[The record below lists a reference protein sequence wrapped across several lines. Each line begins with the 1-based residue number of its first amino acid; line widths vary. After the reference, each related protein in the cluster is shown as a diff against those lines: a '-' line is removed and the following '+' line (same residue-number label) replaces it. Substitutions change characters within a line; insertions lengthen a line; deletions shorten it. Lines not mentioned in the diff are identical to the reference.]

1 MKCLKRIDITSA
13 PYLLIMLN
21 LITISISLFLIIL
34 TGWTVTT
41 YFIKK
46 DSQEVIREEL
56 TNLFDICKKF
66 FLSLKNLIG
75 ILTSTSLSPEE
86 RETIPVEETLSKKD
100 EQLLNVVQPINEIK
114 EQSVEVKHDDDAL
127 SSFSPEVVEVINEEE
142 EKVA

>member
-1 MKCLKRIDITSA
+1 M
-13 PYLLIMLN
+13 
-21 LITISISLFLIIL
+21 L

-56 TNLFDICKKF
+56 SNLFDICKKLF
-66 FLSLKNLIG
+66 FSLKNLIG
-75 ILTSTSLSPEE
+75 ILISTSLSPKERQTRREE
-86 RETIPVEETLSKKD
+86 EALSKKD
-100 EQLLNVVQPINEIK
+100 EPLLNVVQPINEIEK
-114 EQSVEVKHDDDAL
+114 QSVELKHDDDDDDAL

>member
-1 MKCLKRIDITSA
+1 
-13 PYLLIMLN
+13 MLN
-21 LITISISLFLIIL
+21 LITISIGLFLIIL

-46 DSQEVIREEL
+46 DSQEVIKEEL
-56 TNLFDICKKF
+56 TNLFDIGKKL

-75 ILTSTSLSPEE
+75 ILTSNSLSPEE
-86 RETIPVEETLSKKD
+86 RDITSMEEAVSNKD
-100 EQLLNVVQPINEIK
+100 EHLLNVVQPINEIK
-114 EQSVEVKHDDDAL
+114 EKSEEVKHDDDDGDDAL

>member
-1 MKCLKRIDITSA
+1 
-13 PYLLIMLN
+13 MLN
-21 LITISISLFLIIL
+21 LITISIGLFLIML

-56 TNLFDICKKF
+56 SNLFDICKKLF
-66 FLSLKNLIG
+66 FSLKNLIG
-75 ILTSTSLSPEE
+75 ILISTSLSPKE
-86 RETIPVEETLSKKD
+86 RETSPVEETLSKKD
-100 EQLLNVVQPINEIK
+100 EPLLNVVQPINEIE
-114 EQSVEVKHDDDAL
+114 EQSVEVKHDDNDDDAL

>member
-1 MKCLKRIDITSA
+1 
-13 PYLLIMLN
+13 MLN
-21 LITISISLFLIIL
+21 LISISISLFLIIL

-46 DSQEVIREEL
+46 DSQEVIKEEL
-56 TNLFDICKKF
+56 TNLFDIGKKL

-75 ILTSTSLSPEE
+75 ILTSNSLSPEE
-86 RETIPVEETLSKKD
+86 RDITSMEEAVSKKD

-114 EQSVEVKHDDDAL
+114 EKSEEVKHDDDDGDDAL

>member
-1 MKCLKRIDITSA
+1 
-13 PYLLIMLN
+13 MLN

-56 TNLFDICKKF
+56 INLFDICKKLF
-66 FLSLKNLIG
+66 FSLKNLIE
-75 ILTSTSLSPEE
+75 ILISTSLSPKE
-86 RETIPVEETLSKKD
+86 RETSFVEETLSKKD
-100 EQLLNVVQPINEIK
+100 EPLLNVVQPINEIE
-114 EQSVEVKHDDDAL
+114 EQSVELKHDDDDDDAL
-127 SSFSPEVVEVINEEE
+127 SSFSPEVIEVINEEE

>member
-1 MKCLKRIDITSA
+1 
-13 PYLLIMLN
+13 MLN

-46 DSQEVIREEL
+46 DSQEVIKEEL
-56 TNLFDICKKF
+56 TNLFDIGKKL

-75 ILTSTSLSPEE
+75 ILTSNSLSPEE
-86 RETIPVEETLSKKD
+86 RDITSMEEAVSKKD

-114 EQSVEVKHDDDAL
+114 EKAEEVKHDDDDGDDAL

>member
-1 MKCLKRIDITSA
+1 
-13 PYLLIMLN
+13 MLN
-21 LITISISLFLIIL
+21 LITISISFFLIVL

-75 ILTSTSLSPEE
+75 ILTSTSLSHEE
-86 RETIPVEETLSKKD
+86 IETIPVEQTLSKKD

-114 EQSVEVKHDDDAL
+114 EQSVEVKHDDNDDDAL

>member
-1 MKCLKRIDITSA
+1 
-13 PYLLIMLN
+13 MLN

-46 DSQEVIREEL
+46 DSQEVIKEEL
-56 TNLFDICKKF
+56 TNLFDIGTKL

-75 ILTSTSLSPEE
+75 ILTSNSLSPEE
-86 RETIPVEETLSKKD
+86 RYITSMEKAVSKKD

-114 EQSVEVKHDDDAL
+114 EKSEEVKHDDDDGDDAL

>member
-1 MKCLKRIDITSA
+1 
-13 PYLLIMLN
+13 MLN
-21 LITISISLFLIIL
+21 LITISIGLFVIIL

-46 DSQEVIREEL
+46 DAQEVIREEL
-56 TNLFDICKKF
+56 SNLFDICKKF
-66 FLSLKNLIG
+66 FFSLKNLIG

-86 RETIPVEETLSKKD
+86 RETTPVKETVSKKD
-100 EQLLNVVQPINEIK
+100 EPLLNVVQPINEIK
-114 EQSVEVKHDDDAL
+114 EQSVELNYDDDDDDAL

>member
-1 MKCLKRIDITSA
+1 
-13 PYLLIMLN
+13 MLN
-21 LITISISLFLIIL
+21 LITISIGLFLIML

-56 TNLFDICKKF
+56 SNLFDICKKLF
-66 FLSLKNLIG
+66 FSLKNLIG
-75 ILTSTSLSPEE
+75 ILISTSLSPKE
-86 RETIPVEETLSKKD
+86 RETSFVEETLSKKD
-100 EQLLNVVQPINEIK
+100 EPLLNVVHPINEIE
-114 EQSVEVKHDDDAL
+114 EQSVELKHDDDDDDAL

>member
-1 MKCLKRIDITSA
+1 
-13 PYLLIMLN
+13 MLN

-46 DSQEVIREEL
+46 DSQEVIKEEL
-56 TNLFDICKKF
+56 THLFDIGKKL
-66 FLSLKNLIG
+66 FLSIKNLIG

-86 RETIPVEETLSKKD
+86 RDITSMEEAVSKKD

-114 EQSVEVKHDDDAL
+114 EKAEEVKHDDDDDDAL

>member
-1 MKCLKRIDITSA
+1 
-13 PYLLIMLN
+13 MLN

-46 DSQEVIREEL
+46 DSQEVIKEEL
-56 TNLFDICKKF
+56 TSLFDICKKF

-75 ILTSTSLSPEE
+75 ILISNSLSPKE
-86 RETIPVEETLSKKD
+86 RETTPMEETISKKD
-100 EQLLNVVQPINEIK
+100 EQLLNVVQPINELK
-114 EQSVEVKHDDDAL
+114 EQLEKFKYEDDDDEAL

>member
-1 MKCLKRIDITSA
+1 
-13 PYLLIMLN
+13 MLN
-21 LITISISLFLIIL
+21 LITISIGLFLIIL

-56 TNLFDICKKF
+56 SNLFDICKKF

-75 ILTSTSLSPEE
+75 ILTSTSLSPKEI
-86 RETIPVEETLSKKD
+86 ETSTLEETLSKKD
-100 EQLLNVVQPINEIK
+100 EPLLNVVQPIHEIK
-114 EQSVEVKHDDDAL
+114 EQSVELNHDDDDDDAL

>member
-1 MKCLKRIDITSA
+1 
-13 PYLLIMLN
+13 MLN

-46 DSQEVIREEL
+46 DSQEVIKEEL
-56 TNLFDICKKF
+56 TNLFDICKKLF
-66 FLSLKNLIG
+66 FSLKNLIG
-75 ILTSTSLSPEE
+75 ILISTSLSPKE
-86 RETIPVEETLSKKD
+86 RETSPVEETLLKKD
-100 EQLLNVVQPINEIK
+100 EPLLNVVQPINEIE
-114 EQSVEVKHDDDAL
+114 EQSVELKHNDDDDDAL

>member
-1 MKCLKRIDITSA
+1 
-13 PYLLIMLN
+13 MLN

-34 TGWTVTT
+34 TGWTFTT

-46 DSQEVIREEL
+46 DSQKVIKEAL
-56 TNLFDICKKF
+56 INLFDICKQF

-86 RETIPVEETLSKKD
+86 RETTSMEEAVSKED
-100 EQLLNVVQPINEIK
+100 EQLLNLVQPINEIK
-114 EQSVEVKHDDDAL
+114 DQSVEVKHDKDYDDDAL

>member
-1 MKCLKRIDITSA
+1 
-13 PYLLIMLN
+13 MLN
-21 LITISISLFLIIL
+21 LITISIGLFLIIL

-46 DSQEVIREEL
+46 DSQELIREEL
-56 TNLFDICKKF
+56 SNLFEISKKF
-66 FLSLKNLIG
+66 FIALKNLIA

-86 RETIPVEETLSKKD
+86 RETTPVKETESKKD
-100 EQLLNVVQPINEIK
+100 EPLLNVVQPINEIK
-114 EQSVEVKHDDDAL
+114 EQSVELDYDDAL

>member
-1 MKCLKRIDITSA
+1 
-13 PYLLIMLN
+13 MLN
-21 LITISISLFLIIL
+21 LITISISFFLIIL

-56 TNLFDICKKF
+56 SNLFDISKKLF
-66 FLSLKNLIG
+66 FSLKNLIG
-75 ILTSTSLSPEE
+75 ILTSTSLSPKE
-86 RETIPVEETLSKKD
+86 RETSPVEETLSKKD
-100 EQLLNVVQPINEIK
+100 EPLLNVVQPINEIE
-114 EQSVEVKHDDDAL
+114 EQSVELKHDDDDDDAL